1 MHLIKGRG
9 DWSKYTTARELVN
22 ARQGKFIR
30 VAGLVTGRQ
39 RPSTASGVIFMTIE
53 DETGNMNV
61 VIWTGIL
68 KKFRSAVL
76 QGQLLKIKGVV
87 EREGMVIHVVAG
99 HIEDASYLFTNITA
113 QNIDL
118 KSRDFH

>member
-1 MHLIKGRG
+1 M
-9 DWSKYTTARELVN
+9 
-22 ARQGKFIR
+22 
-30 VAGLVTGRQ
+30 
-39 RPSTASGVIFMTIE
+39 
-53 DETGNMNV
+53 
-61 VIWTGIL
+61 

>member
-1 MHLIKGRG
+1 
-9 DWSKYTTARELVN
+9 
-22 ARQGKFIR
+22 
-30 VAGLVTGRQ
+30 
-39 RPSTASGVIFMTIE
+39 MTIE